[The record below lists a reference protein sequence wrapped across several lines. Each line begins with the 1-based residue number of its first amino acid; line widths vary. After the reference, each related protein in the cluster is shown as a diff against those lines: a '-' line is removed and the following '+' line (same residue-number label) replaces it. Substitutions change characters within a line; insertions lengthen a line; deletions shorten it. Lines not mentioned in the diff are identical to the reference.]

1 MTFSLGVKIFMAANI
16 AAFFMSVIGL
26 VYLM

>member
-1 MTFSLGVKIFMAANI
+1 MKWSLGAKLFIAANI

-26 VYLM
+26 VYLS

>member
-1 MTFSLGVKIFMAANI
+1 MKWSLGVKIFIAANI

-26 VYLM
+26 VYLS